1 MTFTFEASVASNG
14 NTLAFKNN
22 AWTFN
27 GKPVAL
33 DGKTCLSF
41 RRQRPRNQVR
51 YVDPHE
57 MESLSVLT

>member
-1 MTFTFEASVASNG
+1 MTFTFEASVVSNG

-33 DGKTCLSF
+33 DGETTVCFGGSAPASKSF
-41 RRQRPRNQVR
+41 MWNPVIRR
-51 YVDPHE
+51 
-57 MESLSVLT
+57 

>member
-1 MTFTFEASVASNG
+1 MTFTFEASIASNG

-33 DGKTCLSF
+33 DGKNCVSF
-41 RRQRPRNQVR
+41 GGSAPETKSAQWTPMRWRV
-51 YVDPHE
+51 
-57 MESLSVLT
+57 

>member
-22 AWTFN
+22 AWTLN

-33 DGKTCLSF
+33 DGTTTLCFGGSAPETKSGTWTP
-41 RRQRPRNQVR
+41 QRWRV
-51 YVDPHE
+51 
-57 MESLSVLT
+57 